1 MPKYARDE
9 GTGEI
14 IQFTDP
20 KQPANNASGGGS
32 DTARSAPVMDP
43 QQDDKQNMVE
53 ANGAFRKQ
61 VLGDNAFTKEELA
74 IKSIR
79 DEAKQGQDGAA
90 AAQNEESKVPASYQ
104 NHVDKINRKNSGSGS
119 ATKAKADSTK
129 KGYIPCL
136 YLPYLGGSSK
146 LLIYFH
152 GNAEDIGLAMELL
165 AFVKDMLKVSGG
177 NRHISLFRAYKQI
190 FLFDRYMYWPWSI
203 LDTVFTKE
211 SQTQTKSHWT
221 PRMSTI
227 T

>member
-1 MPKYARDE
+1 MFPAPTPSYSSAGFIGELIYVPKYARDE
-9 GTGEI
+9 SSGEI
-14 IQFTDP
+14 IQFSDP
-20 KQPANNASGGGS
+20 KQPTNSASGEGGN
-32 DTARSAPVMDP
+32 DTARSAAPVMDP

-79 DEAKQGQDGAA
+79 DEAKQGQEGAA
-90 AAQNEESKVPASYQ
+90 AAQSEERKVPASYQ
-104 NHVDKINRKNSGSGS
+104 KHVDKINRKASSS

-165 AFVKDMLKVSGG
+165 AFVKDMLKVS
-177 NRHISLFRAYKQI
+177 S
-190 FLFDRYMYWPWSI
+190 
-203 LDTVFTKE
+203 
-211 SQTQTKSHWT
+211 
-221 PRMSTI
+221 
-227 T
+227 